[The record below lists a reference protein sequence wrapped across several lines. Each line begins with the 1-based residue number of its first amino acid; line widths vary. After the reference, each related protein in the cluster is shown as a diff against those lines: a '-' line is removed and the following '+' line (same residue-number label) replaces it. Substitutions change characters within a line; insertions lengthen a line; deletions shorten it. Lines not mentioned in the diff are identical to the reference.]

1 MKNAEWLRSGFSLIE
16 MLVVVGIIAILMGVG
31 MATFSSST
39 KKAQRAQ
46 AQELV
51 SNVATALTALFQQ
64 EGAWPKRLAA
74 NGKSDG
80 RLDANAAYALVAG
93 TTKYFSLSQ
102 SGGKLIGHDRFGI
115 LTPVAQQVVKRLG
128 SEASLGSKVG
138 KLTVEDHILHYALDL
153 DGDGK
158 IIGASV
164 GGENINVRATAIVW
178 CIGKRGGNNGD
189 PWPYIEGLRKD
200 DVYSWT
206 PGQTRDVN

>member
-1 MKNAEWLRSGFSLIE
+1 MRPAFTLVEI
-16 MLVVVGIIAILMGVG
+16 LVVLGIIAVLLGASVG
-31 MATFSSST
+31 GFMKMAKT
-39 KKAQRAQ
+39 AERAKT
-46 AQELV
+46 QELV
-51 SNVATALTALFQQ
+51 SNVATALTAMFQQ

-74 NGKSDG
+74 NGATDG
-80 RLDANAAYALVAG
+80 LLDAKTAYALVAG
-93 TTKYFSLSQ
+93 STKYFSLSQ
-102 SGGKLIGHDRFGI
+102 SGGQLSGHDRFGI

-128 SEASLGSKVG
+128 KEASLGSKVG

-178 CIGKRGGNNGD
+178 CIGKSGGNGGK
-189 PWPYIEGLRKD
+189 PWPYTDGLRKD

>member
-1 MKNAEWLRSGFSLIE
+1 MRPAFSLVEI
-16 MLVVVGIIAILMGVG
+16 LVVMGIIAVLLAASIGGLMK
-31 MATFSSST
+31 MAKT
-39 KKAQRAQ
+39 AERAKT
-46 AQELV
+46 QELV
-51 SNVATALTALFQQ
+51 NNVATALTALFQQ
-64 EGAWPKRLAA
+64 EGVWPKRLAA
-74 NGKSDG
+74 NGKTDG
-80 RLDANAAYALVAG
+80 RLDANAAKALVAG
-93 TTKYFSLSQ
+93 STKYFSLSQ
-102 SGGKLIGHDRFGI
+102 DSDGNLSGHDRFGI

-128 SEASLGSKVG
+128 KEASLGSKVG

-178 CIGKRGGNNGD
+178 CIGKSGGNDGK
-189 PWPYIEGLRKD
+189 PWPYTEGLRKD

>member
-1 MKNAEWLRSGFSLIE
+1 MVIGKSMRPAFTLVEI
-16 MLVVVGIIAILMGVG
+16 LVVIGIIAVLLGASVG
-31 MATFSSST
+31 GFMKMAKT
-39 KKAQRAQ
+39 AERAKT
-46 AQELV
+46 QELV
-51 SNVATALTALFQQ
+51 SNVATALTAMFQQ
-64 EGAWPKRLAA
+64 EGVWPKRLAA
-74 NGKSDG
+74 NGATDG
-80 RLDANAAYALVAG
+80 LLDAKTAYALVAG
-93 TTKYFSLSQ
+93 STKYFSLSQ
-102 SGGKLIGHDRFGI
+102 SGGQLSGHDRFGI

-128 SEASLGSKVG
+128 KEASLSSKIG

-178 CIGKRGGNNGD
+178 CIGKSGGNGGK
-189 PWPYIEGLRKD
+189 PWPYTEGLRKD

>member
-1 MKNAEWLRSGFSLIE
+1 MENGKFMRPAFTLVEV
-16 MLVVVGIIAILMGVG
+16 LVVIGIIAVLLAASIGG
-31 MATFSSST
+31 FT
-39 KKAQRAQ
+39 KMTKTAERAKT
-46 AQELV
+46 QELV
-51 SNVATALTALFQQ
+51 NNVATALTALFQQ
-64 EGAWPKRLAA
+64 EGVWPKRLAT
-74 NGKSDG
+74 NGKTDG

-102 SGGKLIGHDRFGI
+102 SEGKLIGHDRFGI

-178 CIGKRGGNNGD
+178 CIGKSGGNNGD
-189 PWPYIEGLRKD
+189 PWPYTEGLKRD

>member
-1 MKNAEWLRSGFSLIE
+1 MKNGKFMRPAFTLVEI
-16 MLVVVGIIAILMGVG
+16 LVVIGIIAVLLGASVG
-31 MATFSSST
+31 GFMKMAKT
-39 KKAQRAQ
+39 AERAKT
-46 AQELV
+46 QELV

-64 EGAWPKRLAA
+64 EGVWPKRLAS
-74 NGKSDG
+74 NGATDG
-80 RLDANAAYALVAG
+80 LLDANTAYALVAG

-102 SGGKLIGHDRFGI
+102 NGSALSGHDRFGI
-115 LTPVAQQVVKRLG
+115 LTPQAQQVVKRLG
-128 SEASLGSKVG
+128 SEAKLSSNVG

-164 GGENINVRATAIVW
+164 GGENINVRATTIVW
-178 CIGKRGGNNGD
+178 CIGKSGGNGGK
-189 PWPYIEGLRKD
+189 PWPYTEGLRKD